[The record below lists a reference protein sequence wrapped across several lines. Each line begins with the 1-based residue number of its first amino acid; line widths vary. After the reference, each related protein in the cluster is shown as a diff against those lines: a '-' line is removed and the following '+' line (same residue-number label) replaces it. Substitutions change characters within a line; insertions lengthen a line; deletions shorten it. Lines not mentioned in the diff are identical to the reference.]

1 MGYYTRF
8 ELEVNVGR
16 DNDVDYEEVVEEI
29 TGYHPFD
36 DETKWYSFEEDMKS
50 ASKLHPKALFELSGE
65 GEESGDIW
73 KAYFRDGKMQ
83 MCRAKIV
90 VDRFDESL
98 MK

>member
-16 DNDVDYEEVVEEI
+16 DSDVDYEEVVEDVV
-29 TGYHPFD
+29 GYHPFD
-36 DETKWYSFEEDMKS
+36 DETKWYSFKEDMKDV
-50 ASKLHPKALFELSGE
+50 SKLHPKALFELSGE

-98 MK
+98 LK